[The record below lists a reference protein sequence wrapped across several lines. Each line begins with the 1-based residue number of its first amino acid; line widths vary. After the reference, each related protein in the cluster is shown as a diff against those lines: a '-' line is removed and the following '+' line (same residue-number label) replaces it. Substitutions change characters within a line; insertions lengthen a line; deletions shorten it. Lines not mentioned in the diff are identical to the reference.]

1 LFALCWLP
9 RLNLLFV
16 PFFGLLNDSA
26 ELERPTSLLTAP
38 ASPDAGTVAQG
49 DQLAKPRRAAES
61 AR

>member
-1 LFALCWLP
+1 LP

-38 ASPDAGTVAQG
+38 ASPDAGTAAQG